1 MLCKHLALGT
11 RIPALSGD
19 RDFWVP
25 GAPRSSVTK
34 GLLGASSLSSVPW
47 SSGFFVTRSVI

>member
-34 GLLGASSLSSVPW
+34 ALLGASSLSSLSW
-47 SSGFFVTRSVI
+47 SSGFFVTCSVI